1 MFDWFFKKNKDKDER
16 SSFIDVFFEKPADD
30 LESSLWEIK
39 DLGIYDLPT
48 EEVAEMVQS
57 KRKNINYLREQIKKP
72 KT

>member
-1 MFDWFFKKNKDKDER
+1 MFSWLFRKREDQDAK
-16 SSFIDVFFEKPADD
+16 SSFFDIFSEKPADD
-30 LESSLWEIK
+30 IESSLWEIK

-57 KRKNINYLREQIKKP
+57 KRKNINYLHEQIKKP